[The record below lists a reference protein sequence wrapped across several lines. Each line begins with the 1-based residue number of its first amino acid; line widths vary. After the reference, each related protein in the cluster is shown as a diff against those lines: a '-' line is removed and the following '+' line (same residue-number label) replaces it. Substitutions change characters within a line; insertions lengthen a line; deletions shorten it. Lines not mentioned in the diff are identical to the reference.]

1 MKITAFGILSILLFC
16 TSGYA
21 QNPVPNPSLEQWT
34 GHQPNDWFTSNLP
47 DNAGDNVL
55 PSQPG
60 FSGDFALK
68 GTVIEAPGA
77 PGMVLLPLLESNTS
91 DFGFPVSK
99 TYAYLSLFYRFQPA
113 HPADKLVVSVG
124 VQDDQGSVIG
134 GGFREITAAADSFTL
149 LNLPLS
155 YAPGRPYRAVISVTI
170 DTNNPEGM
178 PSIGSS
184 FEVDDISLNQGL
196 LQKMTG
202 FMVMGDEVSD
212 FIECS
217 ETWFKYWMQDETGS
231 LDSLYHTI
239 ATDPYE
245 PVFAQILAIKRP
257 PPDRGY
263 ASERDGLLLIQ
274 KILKLEKR
282 TEENECPEK

>member
-1 MKITAFGILSILLFC
+1 MKITSFSILGILFLSA
-16 TSGYA
+16 SGYA
-21 QNPVPNPSLEQWT
+21 QNPVPNPGLEHWT
-34 GHQPNDWFTSNLP
+34 GRQPDDWFTSNLP

-55 PSQPG
+55 PIQPG
-60 FSGDFALK
+60 FSGEFALK

-77 PGMVLLPLLESNTS
+77 PGMVLPPLLESNTS
-91 DFGFPVSK
+91 DFGFPVS
-99 TYAYLSLFYRFQPA
+99 TSYSYLSLFYRFQPA

-134 GGFREITAAADSFTL
+134 GGFREIAAAADSFTL

-155 YAPGRPYRAVISVTI
+155 YAAGRPYRAVVSVAI
-170 DTNNPEGM
+170 DTNNPDGM
-178 PSIGSS
+178 PAVGSY
-184 FEVDDISLNQGL
+184 FEVDDLSLNDGL

-217 ETWFKYWMQDETGS
+217 EPWFKYWMQDETGS
-231 LDSLYHTI
+231 LHSLCHTI
-239 ATDPYE
+239 ATAPYE
-245 PVFAQILAIKRP
+245 PVFAQLLAIKRP

-282 TEENECPEK
+282 TEDNECPEK